1 MRCVSA
7 WSKRDKSKRAALK
20 AVVMDRTLPVEDRF
34 NATLKLAQLP
44 RNGAAVRVRL
54 RCAITGRSRGNYR
67 KFKLCRIALRELASV
82 RADPRHGQ
90 GKLVR
95 GHAMS
100 MSDPL
105 GDMLT
110 RIRNAQ
116 RARHRSAWRRRRKLR
131 ANVLDVLKREGFI
144 RGFAAEELRPGVAQL
159 RIELKYDEGEPVIK
173 EITRISKPGR
183 RVYSK
188 IKELPRVYAG
198 LGVSILSTPR
208 GVMSDAEAR
217 AANVGGEVLCR
228 VF

>member
-1 MRCVSA
+1 
-7 WSKRDKSKRAALK
+7 
-20 AVVMDRTLPVEDRF
+20 
-34 NATLKLAQLP
+34 
-44 RNGAAVRVRL
+44 
-54 RCAITGRSRGNYR
+54 
-67 KFKLCRIALRELASV
+67 
-82 RADPRHGQ
+82 
-90 GKLVR
+90 
-95 GHAMS
+95 
-100 MSDPL
+100 
-105 GDMLT
+105 MLT

-116 RARHRSAWRRRRKLR
+116 RSRHSSCIAPASKLR
-131 ANVLDVLKREGFI
+131 ANVLDVLRREGYI

-159 RIELKYDEGEPVIK
+159 RIELKYNEGEPVIK
-173 EITRISKPGR
+173 EIHRVSKPGR

>member
-1 MRCVSA
+1 
-7 WSKRDKSKRAALK
+7 
-20 AVVMDRTLPVEDRF
+20 
-34 NATLKLAQLP
+34 
-44 RNGAAVRVRL
+44 
-54 RCAITGRSRGNYR
+54 
-67 KFKLCRIALRELASV
+67 
-82 RADPRHGQ
+82 
-90 GKLVR
+90 
-95 GHAMS
+95 MS

-116 RARHRSAWRRRRKLR
+116 RARHTSCVAPASQLR
-131 ANVLDVLKREGFI
+131 AGVLDVLRREGYI
-144 RGFAAEELRPGVAQL
+144 RGFASEMLRPGVSQL
-159 RIELKYDEGEPVIK
+159 RIELKYNEGEPVIK
-173 EITRISKPGR
+173 EITRVSKPGR

-188 IKELPRVYAG
+188 IKELQRVYAG